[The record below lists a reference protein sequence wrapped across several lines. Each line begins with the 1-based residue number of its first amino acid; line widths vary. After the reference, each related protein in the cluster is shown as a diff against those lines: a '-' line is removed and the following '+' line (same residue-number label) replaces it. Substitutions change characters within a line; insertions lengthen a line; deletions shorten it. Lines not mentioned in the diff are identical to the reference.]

1 MDEYSREFKELLK
14 NRLEVPDKKDKEEV
28 TGLLLGHGTDK
39 EEVQNLLETCM
50 LHLSDDG
57 RNFLQQYS
65 QTIEEN
71 LEWAKN
77 LDSTQ
82 SVLSKENEY
91 RMLLSLAE
99 QLVDELETAVGEE
112 NELESIAR
120 KLEDA
125 HLLAEVDY
133 EKEQTQKMSEKLS
146 GLLKRRE
153 KLQALL
159 EEIENLN
166 EFVESHEILQALKH
180 RQNVIEIMLEKST
193 KSPES
198 SPEDTSDGIKVLIS
212 EEDHRKLK
220 ELALNYVEEVAGS
233 LLCRK
238 DGNRWIGLKIIMS
251 GSGSEENVS
260 VDSNVSEAVKDLV
273 SNYSKYRFVDFHTHS
288 IGTIHEY
295 GPKYAKGW
303 SDWDKRNIKNAGE
316 GYIGMLITPETTL
329 VSGNGVKTSL
339 NKYSKSGFSNFK
351 EWEEKLDEDWKN
363 IVDSNGY
370 DVSVDLDLTEFKGGK

>member
-1 MDEYSREFKELLK
+1 MDEYSREFKEILK

-39 EEVQNLLETCM
+39 EEVQSLLETCT

-180 RQNVIEIMLEKST
+180 RQKVIEIMLEKSVEASERRDGKRKIFIDKDFLQSIQNAARNYNEEISGIFVCRREGKDWT
-193 KSPES
+193 VVKTIQTGIGTEGSVSPDES
-198 SPEDTSDGIKVLIS
+198 RIQAVNELI
-212 EEDHRKLK
+212 E
-220 ELALNYVEEVAGS
+220 NYA
-233 LLCRK
+233 
-238 DGNRWIGLKIIMS
+238 
-251 GSGSEENVS
+251 
-260 VDSNVSEAVKDLV
+260 
-273 SNYSKYRFVDFHTHS
+273 KYRLVEFHTHS
-288 IGTIHEY
+288 IGTIERHGPGYAHE
-295 GPKYAKGW
+295 W
-303 SDWDKRNIKNAGE
+303 SKIDHQNFKEQGE
-316 GYIGMLITPETTL
+316 GYIGVLVTPEKVL
-329 VSGNGVKTSL
+329 VKGNKGDPRLQTFDRKSSSEFSEWREEFE
-339 NKYSKSGFSNFK
+339 NEWNEIKSSYSFS
-351 EWEEKLDEDWKN
+351 
-363 IVDSNGY
+363 
-370 DVSVDLDLTEFKGGK
+370 DLPEPTEFSGGD